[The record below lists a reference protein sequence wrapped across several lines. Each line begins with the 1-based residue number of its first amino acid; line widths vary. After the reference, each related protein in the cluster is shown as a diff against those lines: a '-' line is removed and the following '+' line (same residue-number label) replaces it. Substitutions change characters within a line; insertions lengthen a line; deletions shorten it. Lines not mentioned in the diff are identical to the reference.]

1 MQHLALPLVIA
12 LLGAS
17 EAPPSPPSIPDEAPL
32 AALRE
37 LRPDFQAGNKCSD
50 NKLPTADN
58 PGQQPRFERGPATAD
73 MGQLIYA
80 VDRRIDGCSVV
91 LVKSTGLPASPPFGR
106 IKLSPEQ
113 KAELLR
119 KR

>member
-1 MQHLALPLVIA
+1 
-12 LLGAS
+12 
-17 EAPPSPPSIPDEAPL
+17 
-32 AALRE
+32 LRE

-50 NKLPTADN
+50 NKLPTAYN
-58 PGQQPRFERGPATAD
+58 SSQQPRFERGPATAD

-91 LVKSTGLPASPPFGR
+91 LVKSTGLPADPRFGGIR
-106 IKLSPEQ
+106 LSPEQ

>member
-1 MQHLALPLVIA
+1 MQYLALPLVIA

-17 EAPPSPPSIPDEAPL
+17 DAPPSPPSSPDEPPL
-32 AALRE
+32 VALRE
-37 LRPDFQAGNKCSD
+37 LRPDFLTRNKCD
-50 NKLPTADN
+50 GNALPTADN
-58 PGQQPRFERGPATAD
+58 PGRQPRFERGPVTAE

-91 LVKSTGLPASPPFGR
+91 MVKSAALPAGRPFGR
-106 IKLSPEQ
+106 IRLSPERE
-113 KAELLR
+113 AELLR